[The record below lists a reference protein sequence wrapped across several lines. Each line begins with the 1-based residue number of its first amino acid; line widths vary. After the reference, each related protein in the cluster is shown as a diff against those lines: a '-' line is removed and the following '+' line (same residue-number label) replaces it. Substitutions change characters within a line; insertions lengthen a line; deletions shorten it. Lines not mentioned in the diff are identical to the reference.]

1 MQVKV
6 LSGSNTVLHG
16 RCSSSSCS
24 DETHGLWKYMAAG
37 GRDEQVVVRKVTS
50 ESLWGDFNAVREGK
64 KDKVVKEAY

>member
-1 MQVKV
+1 
-6 LSGSNTVLHG
+6 
-16 RCSSSSCS
+16 
-24 DETHGLWKYMAAG
+24 MAAG